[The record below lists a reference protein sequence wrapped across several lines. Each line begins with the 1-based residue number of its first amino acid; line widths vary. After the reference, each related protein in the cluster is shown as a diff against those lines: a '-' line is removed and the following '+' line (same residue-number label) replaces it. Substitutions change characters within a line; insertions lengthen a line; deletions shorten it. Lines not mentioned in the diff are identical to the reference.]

1 MAGYISK
8 DFIQELLSRIDIVDV
23 INSRVPLTQAGR
35 EYKACCPFHNEK
47 TPSFYVSPVKQFYH
61 CFGCGESGTAIQ
73 FLMNYGNYQFLDAI
87 EELASIAGLE
97 VPKGYVQ
104 SYQQEGYTQLL
115 DLMEKVN
122 AEYQRQLYKNPESA
136 AAREYLKERGITFE
150 AAQEFGLGF
159 APNEWSFVQSKYGKT
174 KNDLD
179 MLERAGLIVR
189 KEDSVYDRFRGRLMF
204 PIEDR
209 RGRVIAF
216 GGRVISEGEPKYLN
230 SPETILFKKSNELFG
245 FKKALQ
251 AIKTEEKALVVEGY
265 TDVVVLAQYGVK
277 NVVATLGT
285 AVTPSHVKQL
295 LRTIHNVVFCFDG
308 DEAGVRAAWRA
319 VESTLPVME
328 DGHLVSFVFLPEG
341 EDPDSMVRREGSE
354 AYRERM
360 SNGEPIAEFIFRK
373 LLERSDISRT
383 DGRARFAAEFGKV
396 ISGLRPGMLR
406 QMMLSDLAI
415 RTGLSESAIKSVL
428 ETPTSEHS
436 ASRSKPTE
444 SKDFSLTGQFISLLI
459 QHPQF
464 VKYVMELTGVEK
476 LRDSNIRLLVAVLK
490 TVQKNPELNTASLVE
505 KFRGTDY
512 FAQVKLFAISRND
525 FCESELEQKFKGI
538 VMKLQE
544 RIIKQENKLK
554 ISQSDHMFDDEE
566 LQDFLQRLR
575 EQDMLKKNIQ
585 EGRKI
590 H

>member
-1 MAGYISK
+1 MAGHISK
-8 DFIQELLSRIDIVDV
+8 NFIQELLSRIDIVDV
-23 INSRVPLTQAGR
+23 INSRVPLTPAGR

-104 SYQQEGYTQLL
+104 SHQQEGYTQLL
-115 DLMEKVN
+115 ELMEKIN

-159 APNEWSFVQSKYGKT
+159 APNEWSFVQNKYGKT
-174 KNDLD
+174 KNDLN
-179 MLERAGLIVR
+179 MLERAGLIVV
-189 KEDSVYDRFRGRLMF
+189 KKDSVYDRFRGRLMF

-251 AIKTEEKALVVEGY
+251 AIKTEEKVLVVEGY
-265 TDVVVLAQYGVK
+265 TDVIVLAQYGV
-277 NVVATLGT
+277 NYAVATLGT

-341 EDPDSMVRREGSE
+341 EDPDSMVRREGGE

-360 SNGEPIAEFIFRK
+360 SNGEPIAEFIFRT
-373 LLERSDISRT
+373 LLEQSDISRT

-406 QMMLSDLAI
+406 QMMLSDLAT

-436 ASRSKPTE
+436 ASRSKPAA
-444 SKDFSLTGQFISLLI
+444 SIDFSLTGQFISLLI
-459 QHPQF
+459 QYPQF
-464 VKYVMELTGVEK
+464 VKYVTELKGIEK
-476 LRDSNIRLLVAVLK
+476 LRDSNIRLLVVVLK

-512 FAQVKLFAISRND
+512 FAQVKLFAISRDNYS
-525 FCESELEQKFKGI
+525 EAELEQKFKGI
-538 VMKLQE
+538 VMKIQE
-544 RIIKQENKLK
+544 RIIKQENQLK
-554 ISQSDHMFDDEE
+554 ISQSDHTLDDEE

-575 EQDMLKKNIQ
+575 DQDMLKKNVK
-585 EGRKI
+585 EGRNI

>member
-1 MAGYISK
+1 M
-8 DFIQELLSRIDIVDV
+8 
-23 INSRVPLTQAGR
+23 
-35 EYKACCPFHNEK
+35 
-47 TPSFYVSPVKQFYH
+47 
-61 CFGCGESGTAIQ
+61 
-73 FLMNYGNYQFLDAI
+73 
-87 EELASIAGLE
+87 
-97 VPKGYVQ
+97 
-104 SYQQEGYTQLL
+104 
-115 DLMEKVN
+115 
-122 AEYQRQLYKNPESA
+122 
-136 AAREYLKERGITFE
+136 
-150 AAQEFGLGF
+150 
-159 APNEWSFVQSKYGKT
+159 
-174 KNDLD
+174 
-179 MLERAGLIVR
+179 
-189 KEDSVYDRFRGRLMF
+189 
-204 PIEDR
+204 
-209 RGRVIAF
+209 
-216 GGRVISEGEPKYLN
+216 
-230 SPETILFKKSNELFG
+230 
-245 FKKALQ
+245 
-251 AIKTEEKALVVEGY
+251 
-265 TDVVVLAQYGVK
+265 LAQYGVK

-295 LRTIHNVVFCFDG
+295 LRTTHNVVFCFDG

-341 EDPDSMVRREGSE
+341 EDPDSMVRREGDE

-373 LLERSDISRT
+373 LLNQSDISRT
-383 DGRARFAAEFGKV
+383 DGRAKFATEFGKV

-406 QMMLSDLAI
+406 QMMLSDLAK

-436 ASRSKPTE
+436 VSRFTPDA
-444 SKDFSLTGQFISLLI
+444 SKDFSLTGQLISLLI

-464 VKYVMELTGVEK
+464 VKYVMELKGVEK
-476 LRDSNIRLLVAVLK
+476 LRDSNIRLLVTVLK

-512 FAQVKLFAISRND
+512 FAQVKLFAISGDD
-525 FCESELEQKFKGI
+525 FSESELEEKFKGI

-544 RIIKQENKLK
+544 RIIKRENKLK
-554 ISQSDHMFDDEE
+554 ISQSDHTFDDEE

-575 EQDMLKKNIQ
+575 EQDMLKKNVQ

>member
-1 MAGYISK
+1 MAGHISK

-23 INSRVPLTQAGR
+23 INSRVPLTSAGR

-97 VPKGYVQ
+97 VPKGYAQ
-104 SYQQEGYTQLL
+104 SHQQEGYTQLL
-115 DLMEKVN
+115 ELMEKVN
-122 AEYQRQLYKNPESA
+122 SEYQRQLYKNPESA
-136 AAREYLKERGITFE
+136 VAREYLKERGITFE

-159 APNEWSFVQSKYGKT
+159 APNDWSFVKNKYGKT
-174 KNDLD
+174 KNDLNL
-179 MLERAGLIVR
+179 LERAGLIAR
-189 KEDSVYDRFRGRLMF
+189 KEDSLYDRFRGRLMF

-251 AIKTEEKALVVEGY
+251 AIKTDEKVLVVEGY

-295 LRTIHNVVFCFDG
+295 LRAIHNVVFCFDG
-308 DEAGVRAAWRA
+308 DEAGVRAAWRV

-341 EDPDSMVRREGSE
+341 EDPDSMVRREGGE

-396 ISGLRPGMLR
+396 ISGLKPGMLR
-406 QMMLSDLAI
+406 QMMLSELAT

-428 ETPTSEHS
+428 ETPASEHS
-436 ASRSKPTE
+436 ASKSKPAA

-464 VKYVMELTGVEK
+464 VKYVMELKGVEN

-490 TVQKNPELNTASLVE
+490 TIQRNPEMNTASLVE
-505 KFRGTDY
+505 KFRDTDY
-512 FAQVKLFAISRND
+512 FAQVKLFAISRDD
-525 FCESELEQKFKGI
+525 FSESDLEEKFKGI

-544 RIIKQENKLK
+544 RIVKQENKLK
-554 ISQSDHMFDDEE
+554 ISQSDHTFDDEE

-575 EQDMLKKNIQ
+575 EQDMMKKNVQ